1 MPQIRT
7 TSSGWADVYA
17 LASAASV
24 AEGGPAIPVGTPLL
38 VQNQSS
44 DRASFQIRSTAPDVT
59 DNTGRWLASGVE
71 AVVTSGAAGCYMRGG
86 FNGVQAYVQVNA

>member
-24 AEGGPAIPVGTPLL
+24 AEGGPEIPVGTPLL

-44 DRASFQIRSTAPDVT
+44 DRASVQIRGTAPSVT
-59 DNTGRWLASGVE
+59 DNTGRWLASGLE
-71 AVVTSGAAGCYMRGG
+71 AEVTQGALGCYMRGG
-86 FNGVQAYVQVNA
+86 FNGIQAYVQVNA